1 MARNKEFEVNT
12 VLRKAMQLFW
22 EQGYEKTSMQDLV
35 THMGI
40 HRRSIYDTFGDK
52 HSLYIKAVEKYGEL
66 LEGSVHKK
74 VEEPTPIKQA
84 IRRMFEFAISS
95 EEERPKGCLM
105 VNTAVELAICDAE
118 AAAKV
123 NQSFIRTED
132 KLHELVLRGKE
143 TGEIGSQLDAR
154 KISQFLNN
162 AFIGLCVLVKTTDD
176 KDKLVGIIDTSLA
189 ILD

>member
-12 VLRKAMQLFW
+12 VLRKAMHLFW

-52 HSLYIKAVEKYGEL
+52 HRLYMQAVEKYGEL
-66 LEGSVHKK
+66 LESSVHRK
-74 VEEPTPIKQA
+74 VDEPTPIKQA
-84 IRRMFEFAISS
+84 IRRMFEFAITA
-95 EEERPKGCLM
+95 EERPKGCLM
-105 VNTAVELAICDAE
+105 VNTAVELAICDTE

-123 NQSFIRTED
+123 NESFIKTED
-132 KLHELVLRGKE
+132 KLYELVLRGKE
-143 TGEIGSQLDAR
+143 TGEIGSHHDVR
-154 KISQFLNN
+154 KTAQFLNN

-176 KDKLVGIIDTSLA
+176 KEKLAGIIDTSLA
-189 ILD
+189 ILN

>member
-12 VLRKAMQLFW
+12 VLRKAMHLFW

-52 HSLYIKAVEKYGEL
+52 HSLYMKAVEKYGEL
-66 LEGSVHKK
+66 LESSVHKK
-74 VEEPTPIKQA
+74 VDEPTSMKQA
-84 IRRMFEFAISS
+84 IRRMFEFAITA
-95 EEERPKGCLM
+95 EERPKGCLM
-105 VNTAVELAICDAE
+105 VNTAVELAICDTE
-118 AAAKV
+118 AAEKV
-123 NQSFIRTED
+123 NQSFIKTED
-132 KLHELVLRGKE
+132 KLYELVLRGKE
-143 TGEIGSQLDAR
+143 TGEFGSHHDVL

-162 AFIGLCVLVKTTDD
+162 AFIGLNVLVKTTDD
-176 KDKLVGIIDTSLA
+176 KEKLAGIIDTSLA